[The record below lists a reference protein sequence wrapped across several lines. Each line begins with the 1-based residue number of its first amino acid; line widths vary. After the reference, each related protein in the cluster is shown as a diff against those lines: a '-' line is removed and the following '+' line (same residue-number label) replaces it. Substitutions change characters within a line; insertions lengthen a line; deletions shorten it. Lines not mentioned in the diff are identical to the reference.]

1 VTKIVLPANLISQF
15 EIDMPLAIE
24 NCSTVGEALEK
35 IASQYPGIA
44 EYLYSDS
51 GSLRR
56 FLNLFVDGE
65 DIRFLDGVNT
75 SLDSI
80 EELSILMA
88 IAGG

>member
-1 VTKIVLPANLISQF
+1 MTKIILPSNLVTQF
-15 EIDMPLAIE
+15 EIDKPIAID
-24 NCSTVGEALEK
+24 NCTTVGEALDK
-35 IASQYPGIA
+35 IVNQYPDIK

-75 SLDSI
+75 SLASI

-88 IAGG
+88 VAGG

>member
-75 SLDSI
+75 SLDGI
-80 EELSILMA
+80 EELSIIMA
-88 IAGG
+88 VAGG